1 MEKLTAEEIE
11 KQFDS
16 YMELRDK
23 VCDVLE
29 GHNMGVILPM
39 LTSLLAEVAFDS
51 GVELTDVL
59 KAVVTSIT
67 VKYASEMPDEDSPI
81 H

>member
-1 MEKLTAEEIE
+1 MEKPTEEEIE

-23 VCDVLE
+23 VCDLLE
-29 GHNMGVILPM
+29 GHNMAIILPM
-39 LTSLLAEVAFDS
+39 LTSLLAETAFNS
-51 GVELTDVL
+51 GVDLTDIL
-59 KAVVTSIT
+59 KAVVTTIT

>member
-1 MEKLTAEEIE
+1 MSELTQEEIE
-11 KQFDS
+11 KHFDT
-16 YMELRDK
+16 YIELRDK

-29 GHNMGVILPM
+29 GHEIKVILPM
-39 LTSLLAEVAFDS
+39 LASLLADTAFES
-51 GVELTDVL
+51 GVDLTNIL